1 MISTQIRMAAVS
13 GIGGDMRMR
22 GAHCGGGPGVVLL
35 ELLTELSYG
44 LTLGQGCS
52 RGCLVF
58 WRSPVLG
65 RHWENQA
72 RTIMHTTVF

>member
-1 MISTQIRMAAVS
+1 MAAVS

-22 GAHCGGGPGVVLL
+22 GAHCGGGLGVVLL

-44 LTLGQGCS
+44 LTLGQGC
-52 RGCLVF
+52 LVF

-72 RTIMHTTVF
+72 RAIMHTTVF